1 MNMYSGGDILKSFKN
16 IFNQLL
22 YKITKVGMT
31 RLLLQNQ
38 FWLAEVGHKI
48 IIMYLQFFYYIT
60 TIPILKEFFAL
71 DSCLV
76 LGKHTIGPQA

>member
-22 YKITKVGMT
+22 YKIMKVGMT

-60 TIPILKEFFAL
+60 QYPSSKNFL
-71 DSCLV
+71 
-76 LGKHTIGPQA
+76 H

>member
-1 MNMYSGGDILKSFKN
+1 MNMYSGGDIIKSFKN

-22 YKITKVGMT
+22 YKIMKVGMT

-38 FWLAEVGHKI
+38 FWLTEVGHKI

-60 TIPILKEFFAL
+60 TIPILKELFAL